1 MRRLALMPF
10 LDRLELAAVSGWAS
24 GSAHGALAA
33 LERRGLVH
41 AVRHAA
47 PLIASTRRWCVSAAG
62 LEFLA
67 EADGVPVD
75 ELLRE
80 QPVSAHWQRAL
91 LRRLDAVGVVYRLA
105 SSVAAVAGPLR
116 FRWYRTLALD
126 AAMRF
131 EDGRSVGVVRW
142 GATSDG
148 TAFSKRMWR
157 VLDGRAS
164 GVGGLLVIV
173 PDGVRLRWARRL
185 LARAFV
191 PVRLVVERNVL
202 VAGADDAVWFAPGGG
217 DPLTLHAALEGVRP
231 RRTFPSE
238 PALLRSSPP
247 DDSAVVPVREVP
259 DHLLATVLK
268 PAEKR
273 MLDALAQWPW
283 ITPSDLGGLMGAS
296 ALGVSKLVGRL
307 EMFGLV
313 VRVDVDGH
321 SRLALSNRGL
331 AMLARRDRSDVG
343 TALKRWSA
351 EPEDAEA
358 TFSWRNVRGRRGRQL
373 GRHIGHTAAVHGF
386 AAQLAR
392 QARSQGVEV
401 VQIDPPHR
409 SVRFF
414 RRGRRQGS
422 AHPDAFGVLRSGS
435 GRVAFFLEWEMRAV
449 RPSTMA
455 AKLRP
460 YLGYYATGRPVDDHG
475 VEPVVLMVFEDAA
488 VEARFL
494 VVARKEL
501 AHAGVPLPLRVSHR
515 ERLEQAGRWVPFGA
529 AWTRWSRTAPS
540 RRTERTDREV
550 GGGPSPSTPTTSTRC
565 ATGARSTSTC
575 TSPTRGS

>member
-1 MRRLALMPF
+1 MRSEERVVETLRRLASMPF

-33 LERRGLVH
+33 LERRGFAH

-47 PLIASTRRWCVSAAG
+47 PLISSTRRWCVSAAG
-62 LEFLA
+62 LRFLA
-67 EADGVPVD
+67 ETDGVTLE

-80 QPVSAHWQRAL
+80 HPVSAHWQRAL
-91 LRRLDAVGVVYRLA
+91 MRRLDAVGVVYRLA
-105 SSVAAVAGPLR
+105 SAVAAVVGPLR

-126 AAMRF
+126 AAIVF

-142 GATSDG
+142 GATSGG

-164 GVGGLLVIV
+164 GVGGLLVTV

-202 VAGADDAVWFAPGGG
+202 VAGVDDAVWFAPGGG
-217 DPLTLHAALEGVRP
+217 EALTLHAALEGVRP

-238 PALLRSSPP
+238 PALRQPSLP
-247 DDSAVVPVREVP
+247 DDLAAVAQGREVP
-259 DHLLATVLK
+259 GHLLPSLLR
-268 PAEKR
+268 PAEKHL
-273 MLDALAQWPW
+273 LDTLEQWPW
-283 ITPSDLGGLMGAS
+283 ITQSDLGGLMGLS
-296 ALGVSKLVGRL
+296 ALGVPKLVGRVERL
-307 EMFGLV
+307 GLA
-313 VRVDVDGH
+313 VRVDAEGLR
-321 SRLALSNRGL
+321 RLVLSDRGL
-331 AMLARRDRSDVG
+331 AALARRDRSDVG

-351 EPEDAEA
+351 GPVDAEA
-358 TFSWRNVRGRRGRQL
+358 PFGWRNVRGRRGRQL
-373 GRHIGHTAAVHGF
+373 ARHIGHTAAVHGF
-386 AAQLAR
+386 VARLAC
-392 QARSQGVEV
+392 QARSRGVDV
-401 VQIDPPHR
+401 VQLSPPHR

-414 RRGRRQGS
+414 RRGRTQGS
-422 AHPDAFGVLRSGS
+422 VHPDAFGILRSGRE
-435 GRVAFFLEWEMRAV
+435 RVAFFLEWEMRAV

-488 VEARFL
+488 AEARFL
-494 VVARKEL
+494 VVARGEL
-501 AHAGVPLPLRVSHR
+501 ARAGVRLPLRVSHR
-515 ERLEQAGRWVPFGA
+515 ERLEQAGPLGRAWRGVDAMEPDGPFAGN
-529 AWTRWSRTAPS
+529 RQ
-540 RRTERTDREV
+540 TD
-550 GGGPSPSTPTTSTRC
+550 
-565 ATGARSTSTC
+565 
-575 TSPTRGS
+575 